1 MLACLLV
8 LDFFRSCL
16 GGHVVSVMDEASLSL
31 LGDSLT
37 AGFLGLWLLRS
48 FPTLS
53 MVFPE
58 PSVQEL

>member
-31 LGDSLT
+31 LGNSLT
-37 AGFLGLWLLRS
+37 ADVLGPWLLRS

-53 MVFPE
+53 MVLPE
-58 PSVQEL
+58 PLVQEL